1 MGDPLLHKGAA
12 PVQVIWLLPHAA
24 KARVAKSK
32 IVIFIEC
39 FTQILQAALGRVLA
53 RGILHRSICGAKHF
67 FGKILIS
74 QRIFN
79 RLGQLPQHTSDSGE
93 CMVRSWMA
101 LLFICGLGVVVLSC
115 GDPQE
120 LVSIQIQPGAETFGA
135 SNIPVLQ
142 DAGLQAQLTAMGTYV
157 HPPVTK
163 DITNQV
169 TWASNFPQ
177 AITVTSSGLLTVTG
191 NACGGS
197 IISATVQTNAD
208 ASGLSASGAVVTGNM
223 TASVTCFTGTGPTIT
238 IDFAGTGTGTISS
251 SPAGLGCSATPG
263 SSCTGSF
270 PTGTTVT
277 LTAVPNGVFGGWA
290 GCSIN
295 GGTTC
300 TIENLTSDVTV
311 TATFN

>member
-1 MGDPLLHKGAA
+1 MIRSWLGLL
-12 PVQVIWLLPHAA
+12 L
-24 KARVAKSK
+24 
-32 IVIFIEC
+32 
-39 FTQILQAALGRVLA
+39 
-53 RGILHRSICGAKHF
+53 ICG
-67 FGKILIS
+67 I
-74 QRIFN
+74 
-79 RLGQLPQHTSDSGE
+79 
-93 CMVRSWMA
+93 
-101 LLFICGLGVVVLSC
+101 GVAVLSC

-120 LVSIQIQPGAETFGA
+120 LVSIQIQPGTETFGA
-135 SNIPVLQ
+135 ANIPVSQ

-197 IISATVQTNAD
+197 IISAALQTNAD
-208 ASGLSASGAVVTGNM
+208 ASGLSASGAVVSGNM
-223 TASVTCFTGTGPTIT
+223 TASVVCFTGTGPTVT

-277 LTAVPNGVFGGWA
+277 LTAVPNGTFGGWSGCTINA
-290 GCSIN
+290 G
-295 GGTTC
+295 TAC
-300 TIENLTSDVTV
+300 TIENLMNNVTV

>member
-1 MGDPLLHKGAA
+1 M
-12 PVQVIWLLPHAA
+12 IRSWLGL
-24 KARVAKSK
+24 
-32 IVIFIEC
+32 F
-39 FTQILQAALGRVLA
+39 L
-53 RGILHRSICGAKHF
+53 ICG
-67 FGKILIS
+67 I
-74 QRIFN
+74 
-79 RLGQLPQHTSDSGE
+79 
-93 CMVRSWMA
+93 
-101 LLFICGLGVVVLSC
+101 GVAVLSC

-120 LVSIQIQPGAETFGA
+120 LVSIQIEPGSETFGA
-135 SNIPVLQ
+135 ANIPVLQ

-177 AITVTSSGLLTVTG
+177 GITVTSSGLLTVTG

-223 TASVTCFTGTGPTIT
+223 TASVVCFTGTGPTIT

-277 LTAVPNGVFGGWA
+277 LTAVPNGTFGGWA
-290 GCSIN
+290 GCTVN
-295 GGTTC
+295 AGTTC
-300 TIENLTSDVTV
+300 TIEDLTSDVTV